1 MAMGIVGL
9 KAGMTRVFDAAGQSV
24 PVTVIHAE
32 PNRIVQTK
40 EYRVLEGAKKD
51 FFGVQVAACG
61 PKKASKVNRA
71 LAGHYRKAEVQPAK
85 CLMEFK
91 VSPEEATQY
100 TVGQE
105 LTVAMFAA
113 GQKVDVT
120 GTSKGKGFAGTVKR
134 YHFRTQDMT
143 HGNSRAHRV
152 PGSTGQNQTPG
163 RVFPGKK
170 MAGHLGDVQRT
181 IQSLEVVRID
191 EANHLIL
198 VKGGLPGAP
207 GGRVVIKPSVK

>member
-1 MAMGIVGL
+1 MMGIIGL
-9 KAGMTRVFDAAGQSV
+9 KAGMTRVFNEAGQAI
-24 PVTVIHAE
+24 PVTVILAE
-32 PNRIVQTK
+32 PNRVVQKK
-40 EYRVLEGAKKD
+40 EYRVTDGAKKD
-51 FFGVQVAACG
+51 FYGVQVASG
-61 PKKASKVNRA
+61 LKKTSKVNKA
-71 LAGHYRKAEVQPAK
+71 LAGHYRKAEVQPGK
-85 CLMEFK
+85 VLMEFT
-91 VSPEEATQY
+91 VSPDEVEQY
-100 TVGQE
+100 SVGQE
-105 LTVAMFAA
+105 ITASMLFTA

-143 HGNSRAHRV
+143 HGNSRSHRV

-191 EANHLIL
+191 EENHLIL

-207 GGRVVIKPSVK
+207 GGRVVIKPAMKA